1 MFPLYNS
8 LPTILQVFE
17 CEDEALC
24 TTVQE
29 LVIKFDPDTPFW
41 KVTLGSTWLFLCGA
55 WAVNNDNLV
64 GRLMLLKIL
73 QTITTWFLF
82 IHR

>member
-1 MFPLYNS
+1 MFPLYYS

-41 KVTLGSTWLFLCGA
+41 KVTLSSTWLFLCDA
-55 WAVNNDNLV
+55 LPANNDGLV
-64 GRLMLLKIL
+64 GRLLLLKIL
-73 QTITTWFLF
+73 QTSTS
-82 IHR
+82 